1 MEKIFG
7 IDVSYHNGTINWSKA
22 KSEGVKFAILR
33 AGRTSLSSSKTMAKD
48 VKFEEYY
55 KQAKAIGMPIGA
67 YYYSRCDTVA
77 EGKAEGKFI
86 VDLLKGKK
94 FEYPIFLDIE
104 DTEVL
109 KKTSKRQLT
118 DAVKAMAKVVEDA
131 GYYVAIYSGKYI
143 LRDHLIESE
152 LSKYDKWIAHYAKEC
167 GYKEKDLMMWQFG
180 GETNLLRNKKINGVP
195 SASTDQN
202 YCYVDYTSLIKSK
215 GLNGFNKTLTT
226 TVKSDSNVKSLQTVL
241 NKSYGLKLGVDG
253 SFGPKTKEAI
263 KKHYLKSVIKNEHA
277 KWLQQVLK
285 TLKYNI
291 TVDGSYGPATATIV
305 KQFQKSLGLKQD
317 GYAGLD
323 THTKII
329 NSLK

>member
-1 MEKIFG
+1 MTKIFG
-7 IDVSYHNGTINWSKA
+7 IDVSYHNGTIDWTKVKNN
-22 KSEGVKFAILR
+22 GVKFAILR
-33 AGRTSLSSSKTMAKD
+33 AGRTSLSSSKNMAKD

-55 KQAKAIGMPIGA
+55 KQAKAIGIPVGA
-67 YYYSRCDTVA
+67 YYYSRCATVS

-86 VDLLKGKK
+86 VNLIRGKK
-94 FEYPIFLDIE
+94 FEYPVFLDIE

-143 LRDHLIESE
+143 LREHLIESE

-215 GLNGFNKTLTT
+215 GLNGFNKPITNEYITNKVPYYVITKGKLNIRKSPTT
-226 TVKSDSNVKSLQTVL
+226 EADILHTAPKGVRYKITKISKNGKWGYAPYRKGWLSL
-241 NKSYGLKLGVDG
+241 NKKYV
-253 SFGPKTKEAI
+253 
-263 KKHYLKSVIKNEHA
+263 SVEI
-277 KWLQQVLK
+277 
-285 TLKYNI
+285 
-291 TVDGSYGPATATIV
+291 
-305 KQFQKSLGLKQD
+305 
-317 GYAGLD
+317 
-323 THTKII
+323 
-329 NSLK
+329 

>member
-1 MEKIFG
+1 MGKIFG
-7 IDVSYHNGTINWSKA
+7 IDVSYHNGTINWSKV
-22 KSEGVKFAILR
+22 KSAGVKYAILR

-55 KQAKAIGMPIGA
+55 KQARAIGMPIGA
-67 YYYSRCDTVA
+67 YYYSRCATVA

-167 GYKEKDLMMWQFG
+167 GYKEKDIMMWQFG
-180 GETNLLRNKKINGVP
+180 GETNLLRNKKINGIP

-202 YCYVDYTSLIKSK
+202 YCYVDYPTKIKSLDK
-215 GLNGFNKTLTT
+215 NGYTKTPSTTIKADINVKTL
-226 TVKSDSNVKSLQTVL
+226 QTAL
-241 NKSYGLKLGVDG
+241 NKSYNCKLDIDGLYGPKTKKVIKKNYLKKGKKNEHVKVVQTFLKGLGYSITVDG
-253 SFGPKTKEAI
+253 SFGPATK
-263 KKHYLKSVIKNEHA
+263 K
-277 KWLQQVLK
+277 
-285 TLKYNI
+285 
-291 TVDGSYGPATATIV
+291 IV
-305 KQFQKSLGLKQD
+305 KEFQKKNKLTQD

-329 NSLK
+329 NALK

>member
-7 IDVSYHNGTINWSKA
+7 IDVSYHNGTINWSKV

-55 KQAKAIGMPIGA
+55 KQAKAIGMPVGA
-67 YYYSRCDTVA
+67 YYYSRCATVA

-180 GETNLLRNKKINGVP
+180 GETNLIRNKKINGIP

-202 YCYVDYTSLIKSK
+202 YCYVDYPSLIKSK
-215 GLNGFNKTLTT
+215 GLNGFNKPATSEYITNKVPYYVITKGKLNIRKSPTT
-226 TVKSDSNVKSLQTVL
+226 EADILHIAPKGVRYKITKVSKNGKWGYAPYRKGWLSL
-241 NKSYGLKLGVDG
+241 NKKY
-253 SFGPKTKEAI
+253 I
-263 KKHYLKSVIKNEHA
+263 SVEK
-277 KWLQQVLK
+277 
-285 TLKYNI
+285 
-291 TVDGSYGPATATIV
+291 
-305 KQFQKSLGLKQD
+305 
-317 GYAGLD
+317 
-323 THTKII
+323 
-329 NSLK
+329 

>member
-7 IDVSYHNGTINWSKA
+7 IDVSYHNGTINWSKV

-55 KQAKAIGMPIGA
+55 KQAKAIGMPVGA
-67 YYYSRCDTVA
+67 YYYSRCATVA

-202 YCYVDYTSLIKSK
+202 YCYVDYPSLIKSK
-215 GLNGFNKTLTT
+215 GLNGFNKPATSEYITNKVPYYVITKGKLNIRKSPTT
-226 TVKSDSNVKSLQTVL
+226 EADILHIAPKGVRYKITKVSKNGKWGYAPYRKGWLSL
-241 NKSYGLKLGVDG
+241 NK
-253 SFGPKTKEAI
+253 
-263 KKHYLKSVIKNEHA
+263 
-277 KWLQQVLK
+277 
-285 TLKYNI
+285 KY
-291 TVDGSYGPATATIV
+291 VFV
-305 KQFQKSLGLKQD
+305 EK
-317 GYAGLD
+317 
-323 THTKII
+323 
-329 NSLK
+329 